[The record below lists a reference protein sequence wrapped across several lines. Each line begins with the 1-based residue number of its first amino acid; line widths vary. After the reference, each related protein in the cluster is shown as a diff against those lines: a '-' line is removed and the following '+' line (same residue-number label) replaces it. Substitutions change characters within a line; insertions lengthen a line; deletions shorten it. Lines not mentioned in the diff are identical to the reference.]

1 MNRALPAALLLAA
14 LAAAPRAAAAEK
26 PFVSAALSVEASMAQ
41 LEFVRGE
48 PILLEGKISNAGS
61 GPFIVDD
68 YGDYLAN
75 VVRANVREAESGRLL
90 DPRPDAPRSLVE
102 DFTLPAGRTK
112 PFSADLRRACDLS
125 RTGRYHADVFVCRG
139 PETAVSRV
147 LSFSIVEGVEIG
159 YATRAL
165 SSDPRRPLRFALL
178 YMDRN
183 KRQELFLR
191 VTDPARGGAIVSFV
205 SLGSLVRVAEP
216 TMSFGP
222 GDMVTVVQQ
231 ISRDRY
237 ARTRID
243 FPDGAARVV
252 ERDDSFVSLQ
262 SIRDDANARLLLSR
276 IADAEAEKGGGRD
289 PGRRGVFGGRQP
301 VRTEAKPE
309 QKIYNGTVIRPAG
322 SDGR

>member
-1 MNRALPAALLLAA
+1 MSRTASAALLLAA
-14 LAAAPRAAAAEK
+14 ALAAPRAAAAEK

-48 PILLEGKISNAGS
+48 PILLEGKIANAGT
-61 GPFIVDD
+61 GPFIIDD
-68 YGDYLAN
+68 YGPYAEN
-75 VVRANVREAESGRLL
+75 AVRANVREAESGRLL
-90 DPRPDAPRSLVE
+90 DPRPDAPASLVPE
-102 DFTLPAGRTK
+102 MTLPGGQSK
-112 PFSADLRRACDLS
+112 PFSVDLRRACDLS
-125 RTGRYHADVFVCRG
+125 RTGRYHVDVFVNRG

-191 VTDPARGGAIVSFV
+191 VTDPSRGSRIVSFV

-222 GDMVTVVQQ
+222 DDVVTIVQQ

-243 FPDGAARVV
+243 FSGGTARVAD
-252 ERDDSFVSLQ
+252 RDDSFVSLD
-262 SIRDDANARLLLSR
+262 SIREDANTRLLVSR
-276 IADAEAEKGGGRD
+276 IADAEAARDGR
-289 PGRRGVFGGRQP
+289 PAERRGLFGGRRP
-301 VRTEAKPE
+301 ARSEVEPE
-309 QKIYNGTVIRPAG
+309 QKNYNGTVIRSAG
-322 SDGR
+322 SAER